1 LGRDNRL
8 GEGCREGALVGLR
21 FGGGMILAEDRS
33 YWKAYHKLV
42 RKAVR
47 AIL

>member
-1 LGRDNRL
+1 M
-8 GEGCREGALVGLR
+8 GEVSKEGALVELG